1 MDRPLASSCWTFLFF
16 LLCSCAWAQPQ
27 EPIRL
32 LNPSFEDIPRAS
44 AVPRGWS
51 DCAYFSEESAP
62 DTQPCQAFEVSKTAY
77 NGNSYL
83 GLVVR
88 ENETWEAVSQRLA
101 RSLERDKCYSFSIY
115 LCRSEIYRSAVR
127 SKTGAQSTVEGP
139 KVNFVVPA
147 RLRIW
152 GGNNYGMKDQLLVET
167 AEIKN
172 TNWQEYKV
180 EFNPKQTY
188 NFITFEAYYKTP
200 LLFAYNGNVLL
211 DNASDIIP
219 INCKDKKPASPVVA
233 SNERK
238 PRVKSTTTPSKPDAS
253 SGTAVTETPKYE
265 EPVIKLTPPKV
276 DIHFTSDDSEIKP
289 ESASELEKLYQFMSA
304 NPEANIEIGGH
315 TNNIPADD
323 FCDGLSTRR
332 AKAVAD
338 FLIAKG
344 IPPVRIAYKGYGKR
358 KPLFPN
364 TTLENQRK
372 NQRVEIKILGIA
384 QR

>member
-1 MDRPLASSCWTFLFF
+1 MDRPFASSCWTFLFF
-16 LLCSCAWAQPQ
+16 LHCSCAWAQTQ

-32 LNPSFEDIPRAS
+32 LNPSFEDIPTPS
-44 AVPRGWS
+44 KTPRGWS
-51 DCAYFSEESAP
+51 DCAYFSDESAP
-62 DTQPCQAFEVSKTAY
+62 DTQPCQAFEVNKTAY
-77 NGNSYL
+77 NGNTYL

-101 RSLERDKCYSFSIY
+101 RSMERDKCYSFSIY

-127 SKTGAQSTVEGP
+127 TKNAVIPNSDGP
-139 KVNFVVPA
+139 KVNFVVPT

-152 GGNNYGMKDQLLVET
+152 GGNNYGMKDQLLAET

-172 TNWQEYKV
+172 TTWQEYKL

-188 NFITFEAYYKTP
+188 SFITFEAYYKTP

-219 INCKDKKPASPVVA
+219 INCKDKKPYSPVVA
-233 SNERK
+233 SNDRK
-238 PRVKSTTTPSKPDAS
+238 PRIKPITTQTKSDAS
-253 SGTAVTETPKYE
+253 TGTAVTETPKYE
-265 EPVIKLTPPKV
+265 EPTVKLTPPKV
-276 DIHFTSDDSEIKP
+276 DIRFTSDDSEIKP

-304 NPEANIEIGGH
+304 NTEVTIEIGGH
-315 TNNIPADD
+315 TNNIPSDE
-323 FCDGLSTRR
+323 FCDELSTRR

-338 FLIAKG
+338 YLIKKG